1 LRLSPVKEIA
11 PVSKILITPAF
22 HQAVINAAVQ
32 RNAVDLLLLPGYWV
46 APILRAFS
54 GPDLQ
59 GIKRKIGV
67 VGLGYV
73 GLPVAVAFCKA
84 GNLAVGYDIDNT
96 RVEELKRNFDR
107 TREIT
112 EAELRSL
119 DIHISADPSDLRSAD
134 FYIVTVPTPIDAAKQ
149 PDMTMVFAA
158 SRTVGRTLKKGD
170 IVVYEST
177 VYPGATEED
186 CVPILE
192 RESGLKHGV
201 DFNVGYSPERINPGD
216 RKHRFEN
223 VVKVVSAS
231 NDRTLEIVADTYGS
245 VVTAGIHRASS
256 IMVAEAAKVIE
267 NTQRDLNVALIN
279 ELALI
284 FRLLGIDTSDVLDA
298 AGTKWNFLNFR
309 PGLVGGHCIG
319 VDPYYLTHRAERA
332 GHHPQVILAGR
343 RVNDQMGAWIA
354 RECVK
359 HLLSYGTNKHVA
371 VLGVT
376 FKENVPDIRNSG
388 VTRILTELQA
398 FGVDV
403 HATDPLA
410 KFAEFEHEYGFKLKP
425 LDDLPPVDVVIIAV
439 AHEEYRT
446 GGWELVQR
454 RLRNGK
460 GLVMDLKAILN
471 RDTMPAGLQC
481 WRL

>member
-1 LRLSPVKEIA
+1 
-11 PVSKILITPAF
+11 
-22 HQAVINAAVQ
+22 
-32 RNAVDLLLLPGYWV
+32 LP
-46 APILRAFS
+46 
-54 GPDLQ
+54 

-84 GNLAVGYDIDNT
+84 GNLAIGYDIDRT
-96 RVEELKRNFDR
+96 RIEELKRNFDR

-112 EAELRSL
+112 ETELGSL
-119 DIHISADPSDLRSAD
+119 DLQVSADPADLSAAD
-134 FYIVTVPTPIDAAKQ
+134 FYIVTVPTPIDAANQ
-149 PDMTMVFAA
+149 PDMAMVFSA
-158 SRTVGRTLKKGD
+158 SRTVGRALKKGD

-192 RESGLKHGV
+192 QESGLKNGV

-216 RKHRFEN
+216 HQHRFEN
-223 VVKVVSAS
+223 VVKVVSAQ
-231 NDRTLEIVADTYGS
+231 NDKTLEIVASTYGA
-245 VVTAGIHRASS
+245 VVAAGIHRAPS

-267 NTQRDLNVALIN
+267 NTQRDLNVAFIN

-284 FRLLGIDTSDVLDA
+284 FRLLGIDTTDVLDA
-298 AGTKWNFLNFR
+298 AATKWNFLNFR

-332 GHHPQVILAGR
+332 GHHPEVILAGR
-343 RVNDQMGAWIA
+343 RVNDHMGAWIA

-359 HLLSYGTNKHVA
+359 QLLSLGASKTVG

-388 VTRILTELQA
+388 VIRILTELQA

-410 KFAEFEHEYGFKLKP
+410 HFSEFEHEYGIQLKA
-425 LDDLPPVDVVIIAV
+425 LDDLPPVDVIIIAV
-439 AHEEYRT
+439 AHDEYRT
-446 GGWELVQR
+446 GGWELAKS

-481 WRL
+481 WRM